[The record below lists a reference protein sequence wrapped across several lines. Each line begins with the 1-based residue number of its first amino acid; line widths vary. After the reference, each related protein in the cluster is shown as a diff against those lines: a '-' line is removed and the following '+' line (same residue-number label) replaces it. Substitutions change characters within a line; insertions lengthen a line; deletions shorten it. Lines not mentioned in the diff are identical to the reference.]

1 MKLEIKHL
9 VSYLPY
15 DLKGIF
21 LNSIITLSVNYFSK
35 GTERG
40 YDISAFLSN
49 NIKPILFPL
58 SSLTKDDVKN
68 FYQFNNDDFKSID
81 LKEWAEDLMFFIKTK
96 EPFQLSQFE
105 YLLSKKFDVFGL
117 IEAGLAEPVTED
129 FNPYK

>member
-9 VSYLPY
+9 ASYLPY

-58 SSLTKDDVKN
+58 SQFVKFTFSEEVEECLLN
-68 FYQFNNDDFKSID
+68 YSADFI
-81 LKEWAEDLMFFIKTK
+81 LNQTNRLPYFIIQ
-96 EPFQLSQFE
+96 EFLSN
-105 YLLSKKFDVFGL
+105 KIDVFGL

>member
-1 MKLEIKHL
+1 MKLELKHL
-9 VSYLPY
+9 SPYLPY

-21 LNSIITLSVNYFSK
+21 LNSIITLSVNAFTK
-35 GTERG
+35 GRERG

-58 SSLTKDDVKN
+58 SSLTKEITINGESFVPKN
-68 FYQFNNDDFKSID
+68 TLSRNLQMQLDIFNLPQIVDFKVAD
-81 LKEWAEDLMFFIKTK
+81 YNKLLEW
-96 EPFQLSQFE
+96 
-105 YLLSKKFDVFGL
+105 KFDVFGL

>member
-9 VSYLPY
+9 SSYLPY

-58 SSLTKDDVKN
+58 SQFVKFTFSEEVEECLLN
-68 FYQFNNDDFKSID
+68 YSADFI
-81 LKEWAEDLMFFIKTK
+81 LNQTNRLPYFIIQ
-96 EPFQLSQFE
+96 EFLSN
-105 YLLSKKFDVFGL
+105 KIDVFGL

>member
-9 VSYLPY
+9 SSYLPY

-49 NIKPILFPL
+49 NLKPILFPL
-58 SSLTKDDVKN
+58 SQFVKFTFSEEVEECLLN
-68 FYQFNNDDFKSID
+68 YSADFI
-81 LKEWAEDLMFFIKTK
+81 LNQTNRLPYFIIQ
-96 EPFQLSQFE
+96 EFLSN
-105 YLLSKKFDVFGL
+105 KIDVFGL